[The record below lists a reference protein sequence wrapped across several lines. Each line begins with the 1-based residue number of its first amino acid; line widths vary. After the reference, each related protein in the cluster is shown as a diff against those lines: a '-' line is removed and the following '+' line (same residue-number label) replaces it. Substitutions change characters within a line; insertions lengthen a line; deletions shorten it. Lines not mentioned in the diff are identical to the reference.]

1 MDDDAQSKEILRL
14 LSHSLDTLESLRSL
28 EIQQTKIQL
37 HRHDPSNNTNA
48 ARFPSVDMIVHPR
61 RAA

>member
-14 LSHSLDTLESLRSL
+14 LKHSLDTLESLQSL
-28 EIQQTKIQL
+28 DIQQTTIRLRRRDPGDKI
-37 HRHDPSNNTNA
+37 NT
-48 ARFPSVDMIVHPR
+48 ARVPSVDMSIRPR

>member
-14 LSHSLDTLESLRSL
+14 LNVSLDTLESLQSL
-28 EIQQTKIQL
+28 EIQQTTIRL
-37 HRHDPSNNTNA
+37 HLHEPNDNTNT
-48 ARFPSVDMIVHPR
+48 ARVPAVDMIIRPR

>member
-14 LSHSLDTLESLRSL
+14 LNHSLDTLESLQSL
-28 EIQQTKIQL
+28 EIQQTTIRL
-37 HRHDPSNNTNA
+37 HRHGPSDNTNA
-48 ARFPSVDMIVHPR
+48 ARVPAVDMTIRPR